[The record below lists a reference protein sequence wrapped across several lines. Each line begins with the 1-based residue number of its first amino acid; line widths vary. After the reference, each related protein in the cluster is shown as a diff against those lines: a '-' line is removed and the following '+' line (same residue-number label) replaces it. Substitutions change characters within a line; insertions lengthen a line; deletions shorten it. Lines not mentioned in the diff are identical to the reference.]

1 MHLLPVYPSSGDG
14 GFAPLRYDQ
23 VDPHF
28 GDWSDVEAIAKD
40 YALMLECM
48 VNHISPASDQ
58 FQDFLEKGD
67 ASEHADMFIDWE
79 KFWGEGVLRH
89 QISCVSLLQSL
100 PCILCMS
107 TFHVLFKAETDRDP
121 QYPQI
126 CCHHLMNDKAASLNC
141 AQCA

>member
-28 GDWSDVEAIAKD
+28 GDWSDVEAIAAD
-40 YALMLECM
+40 YDLMLECM

-79 KFWGEGVLRH
+79 KVWGEGVPHLYPPLSLCSRICPAH
-89 QISCVSLLQSL
+89 FVCLVSMCRRRKRTNTS
-100 PCILCMS
+100 
-107 TFHVLFKAETDRDP
+107 FA
-121 QYPQI
+121 
-126 CCHHLMNDKAASLNC
+126 
-141 AQCA
+141 

>member
-40 YALMLECM
+40 YDLMLECM

-79 KFWGEGVLRH
+79 KFWGEGAPW
-89 QISCVSLLQSL
+89 SSYLLCLSAAKSAL
-100 PCILCMS
+100 HPLHAYFPCAI
-107 TFHVLFKAETDRDP
+107 
-121 QYPQI
+121 
-126 CCHHLMNDKAASLNC
+126 
-141 AQCA
+141 